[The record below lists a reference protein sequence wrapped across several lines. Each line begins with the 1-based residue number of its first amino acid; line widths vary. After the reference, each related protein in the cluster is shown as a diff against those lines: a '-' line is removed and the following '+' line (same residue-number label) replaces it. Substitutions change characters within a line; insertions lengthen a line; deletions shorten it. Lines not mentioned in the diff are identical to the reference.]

1 MNVIRVPIS
10 VLILVL
16 IGIAVLGWVWTGAHQ
31 PLASAIASRI
41 VLGIAALSCAAGLV
55 LIWRPKRA

>member
-16 IGIAVLGWVWTGAHQ
+16 IGIAALGWVWTGVHQ

-41 VLGIAALSCAAGLV
+41 VLGIAALSCAAVLV